1 MQSGAVQ
8 SAEAPAQVYQQ
19 LKRVF
24 HVLSKRTVGIHMQF
38 AYCIYESAYA
48 RDICCNT
55 KVCGMRQAA
64 CGKQHAASSLVQ
76 QYKEI
81 ATSVQ

>member
-8 SAEAPAQVYQQ
+8 SAEAPAQVYQL

-24 HVLSKRTVGIHMQF
+24 HVLCKRTIGI
-38 AYCIYESAYA
+38 YA
-48 RDICCNT
+48 CNT
-55 KVCGMRQAA
+55 ASASRHLHETFAATRMCGA